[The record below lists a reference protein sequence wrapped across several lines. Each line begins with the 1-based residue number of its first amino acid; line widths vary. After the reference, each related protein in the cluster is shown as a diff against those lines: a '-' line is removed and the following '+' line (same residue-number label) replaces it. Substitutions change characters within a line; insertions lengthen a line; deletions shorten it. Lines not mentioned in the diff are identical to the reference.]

1 MSAKKVGE
9 DVDAQLARMLESQKI
24 QTTAPRQYTAEE
36 MRIREQILAQYSQVS
51 SALPTFSWSKVGCSV
66 MESRNFDFSKKL
78 SCLLLESLG
87 SHEHLKTKTTKGKV
101 IKCIGTWRREAGDDN
116 TMDGWIADCTFHLIS
131 LRASVV
137 F

>member
-51 SALPTFSWSKVGCSV
+51 SALCTFSWSLAGAKW
-66 MESRNFDFSKKL
+66 EAR
-78 SCLLLESLG
+78 LG
-87 SHEHLKTKTTKGKV
+87 TAE
-101 IKCIGTWRREAGDDN
+101 
-116 TMDGWIADCTFHLIS
+116 IS
-131 LRASVV
+131 IFQKNYHVPY
-137 F
+137 